1 MEDKQQPIVIK
12 KINVA
17 AGHHGGSWKVA
28 FADFATAMMAFFMLL
43 WILAVAN
50 QDERAAISDFFNNP
64 SLTPGKAS
72 IPAPGQQGPG
82 GASTSMI
89 KLGGAT
95 DLSRGEGKRSR
106 EQGQAEEQARK
117 QDAKRLKELQA
128 KLQQAI
134 ESNEAL
140 KRFKDQLKIDIT
152 PEGLRV
158 QILDKENRP
167 MFASGSDRLK
177 EYAAEILLEIGKTI
191 NTVPNRISLTGH
203 TDATSYVGR
212 DDYSNWELSAD
223 RANAARRAL
232 LEGGMDRAK
241 IGRVVG
247 LADSELFNQED
258 PRDPI
263 NRRIAIIIMNRD
275 TAKPLDEKSAPAM
288 EGDGQAPEAATET
301 ETPVA
306 EAPGGEDP
314 LGDSRS
320 APASE
325 TAEAAENA
333 DPETAPAPV
342 PASKPA
348 PGADSGAQ
356 DGVKRPRRLGQ
367 GRRIVIDPSQLRA
380 PPPANDQ
387 QQNNP

>member
-50 QDERAAISDFFNNP
+50 QDERAAISDFFQNP
-64 SLTPGKAS
+64 SLTPGLAS
-72 IPAPGQQGPG
+72 VPAPGQQGPG

-89 KLGGAT
+89 KLGGAA
-95 DLSRGEGKRSR
+95 DLSRGEGKRVR
-106 EQGQAEEQARK
+106 EQGQAEEEARK
-117 QDAKRLKELQA
+117 QDTQRLKELKA

-134 ESNEAL
+134 QNNEAL
-140 KRFKDQLKIDIT
+140 KKFEDQLRIDIT

-167 MFASGSDRLK
+167 MFDSGSNRLK
-177 EYAAEILLEIGKTI
+177 EYAAEILGEIGKTV
-191 NTVPNRISLTGH
+191 NTVPNRISITGH
-203 TDATSYVGR
+203 TDSTPYIGR

-223 RANAARRAL
+223 RANSARRAL
-232 LEGGMDRAK
+232 LDGGMQREK

-247 LADSELFNQED
+247 LADSELFNQKD

-275 TAKPLDEKSAPAM
+275 TAKPLDEDTAPKQDAVS
-288 EGDGQAPEAATET
+288 EPEAGADTLIGGDKPALSET
-301 ETPVA
+301 EP
-306 EAPGGEDP
+306 
-314 LGDSRS
+314 

-325 TAEAAENA
+325 IAPASPPASESESPRSAAPEPA
-333 DPETAPAPV
+333 RPETGNEEKDAT
-342 PASKPA
+342 
-348 PGADSGAQ
+348 
-356 DGVKRPRRLGQ
+356 DGVNRPRRLGQ
-367 GRRIVIDPSQLRA
+367 GRRIVIDPSQLRV
-380 PPPANDQ
+380 PPPANGTQ
-387 QQNNP
+387 TPPGNP